1 MCPLHAP
8 RPCTQNDSHTSTAL
22 GRLALVLFQR
32 LHIACA
38 TYDTAASLPVSSS
51 VEQLLR
57 KYKAVLLENML
68 SISTGYD
75 SHEHWQAAK

>member
-1 MCPLHAP
+1 MHAERFTHFYSPSEAGP
-8 RPCTQNDSHTSTAL
+8 RA
-22 GRLALVLFQR
+22 FQR
-32 LHIACA
+32 LYIACA